1 MSSLRSFSDFVGSF
15 WAGFFVFLDREAPTV
30 KNCPHDVHVRL
41 SSLEP
46 YANAPWAEP
55 VFSDNIAVTHVI
67 KSKVWT
73 VVPPS
78 FDNTA
83 TLSLFPSVFNSSAKP
98 KLLSIN
104 NSPELFW
111 VANFLI
117 YLFILFLFL
126 AVCFF

>member
-73 VVPPS
+73 VVVPPS

-83 TLSLFPSVFNSSAKP
+83 TLFLSLFLSFRLCLTRPPSQNCCRSIIHQNSFGWP
-98 KLLSIN
+98 T
-104 NSPELFW
+104 F
-111 VANFLI
+111 
-117 YLFILFLFL
+117 
-126 AVCFF
+126 